1 MEIKNRQAVQR
12 RGMYIEESQMNQE
25 QRDIIDAKGDVSY
38 IVQGCAGSGK
48 SCLALLKA
56 IRLEQMRPR
65 PRYYFVTFFQL
76 LSKVLKG
83 EMEYAKA
90 GGYQVMTF
98 KEWEKNHVEADYIL
112 VDECQDLSLENII
125 ELNNSKR
132 RALFLYGD
140 DTQQIMDF
148 IKNRRPVALKRIRTE
163 LNLPVFKLRLNY
175 RLPKKVALFAQQISG
190 RKDLYDHCQNEGGNK
205 PYVVRVSRDPAEQ
218 ARLIAEIV
226 RDKFH
231 FQNVGVLC
239 RSNEDVK
246 KLYKAWSEQS
256 LGVSVSAKWW
266 IKKKDN
272 NGYDPFAF
280 YGNSRRRSRDDI
292 DSSELAD
299 TTVQIMTC
307 HQAKGLQF
315 EAVFLLSWPDLKDE
329 LEVNCYY
336 VAVTRTYNSLF
347 VFYTDRLPSVVDNIP
362 REYYNN
368 SLASSQE
375 NILQV

>member
-1 MEIKNRQAVQR
+1 M
-12 RGMYIEESQMNQE
+12 
-25 QRDIIDAKGDVSY
+25 
-38 IVQGCAGSGK
+38 
-48 SCLALLKA
+48 
-56 IRLEQMRPR
+56 
-65 PRYYFVTFFQL
+65 
-76 LSKVLKG
+76 
-83 EMEYAKA
+83 
-90 GGYQVMTF
+90 
-98 KEWEKNHVEADYIL
+98 
-112 VDECQDLSLENII
+112 
-125 ELNNSKR
+125 
-132 RALFLYGD
+132 
-140 DTQQIMDF
+140 
-148 IKNRRPVALKRIRTE
+148 
-163 LNLPVFKLRLNY
+163 
-175 RLPKKVALFAQQISG
+175 
-190 RKDLYDHCQNEGGNK
+190 
-205 PYVVRVSRDPAEQ
+205 
-218 ARLIAEIV
+218 
-226 RDKFH
+226 
-231 FQNVGVLC
+231 
-239 RSNEDVK
+239 
-246 KLYKAWSEQS
+246 
-256 LGVSVSAKWW
+256 SVSAKWW